1 MSDPSDPSREEVPAA
16 DLELSPGRRLRQ
28 ARRRRGYEI
37 GQVARELRLPLDRV
51 AALENDNYEGLPA
64 PVFVAGY
71 LKTYARLV
79 GLDPEPLVQ
88 AYRAALPP
96 SSPTEPA
103 QVIVS
108 SVQERHERL
117 IGRLAAIAALI
128 FIALLTFAWWAQ
140 HPGDGTAPPTGE
152 PVVELPVPDGAD
164 LPAAS
169 PASAPGES
177 PDEPTGEL
185 TEEVMEVVE
194 EEDPGE
200 AVPAAALEGEGM
212 EETAAPE
219 ASPEDITVEA
229 DGPFEADV
237 AEVVNKLE
245 VVVAFSGPCW
255 VDIRDSTRN
264 YALVGE
270 MDKGDRHLL
279 GGKPPYSLII
289 GNAAAAQILVDGQPF
304 DFKSVVRGNVAR
316 FSLDPAS
323 RP

>member
-1 MSDPSDPSREEVPAA
+1 
-16 DLELSPGRRLRQ
+16 
-28 ARRRRGYEI
+28 
-37 GQVARELRLPLDRV
+37 
-51 AALENDNYEGLPA
+51 
-64 PVFVAGY
+64 
-71 LKTYARLV
+71 
-79 GLDPEPLVQ
+79 
-88 AYRAALPP
+88 
-96 SSPTEPA
+96 
-103 QVIVS
+103 
-108 SVQERHERL
+108 
-117 IGRLAAIAALI
+117 
-128 FIALLTFAWWAQ
+128 
-140 HPGDGTAPPTGE
+140 
-152 PVVELPVPDGAD
+152 
-164 LPAAS
+164 
-169 PASAPGES
+169 
-177 PDEPTGEL
+177 
-185 TEEVMEVVE
+185 MEVVE